1 MFRVTTLK
9 TMWNSLTVCA
19 LLRGTRHVKSYSSY
33 HTRTSVTVSG
43 GGRTATVHD
52 PKPYTE
58 HLRQNRLLLN
68 TCMDTNMQ
76 FTINSFRQLFP
87 HKIFSLT
94 FPWFLVKSLTFPWQV
109 SNSLTFS
116 GFPDKWSP
124 WMLQFYAELA
134 MIILLKFLNDSLLR
148 VVSTGWRTASIK
160 YYFGAAVIWLCKF
173 LHIWLCQLNWWLY

>member
-1 MFRVTTLK
+1 
-9 TMWNSLTVCA
+9 MWPLSRQCEIPWHFPAGLWHSSVA
-19 LLRGTRHVKSYSSY
+19 LGML
-33 HTRTSVTVSG
+33 SVTHIMPILV
-43 GGRTATVHD
+43 
-52 PKPYTE
+52 
-58 HLRQNRLLLN
+58 LN
-68 TCMDTNMQ
+68 TWMDVNMQ
-76 FTINSFRQLFP
+76 FMINSFRQLIP
-87 HKIFSLT
+87 DKIFSLT

-148 VVSTGWRTASIK
+148 VVSTGWQTASIK